1 LRSAALTAYLDSSG
15 LVKLLIRDEVG
26 GALVRGIIGPAN
38 RTATSIV
45 TYAESRAAIAAA
57 VRGGRMDVVE
67 GRQAVDTLDEIWSAL
82 VRLTVDEAL
91 VRLAGSLTDRHR
103 LRGFDAI
110 HLASALSLGV
120 DTAMVSWDKDL
131 ARAAHD
137 EGLVTIPAWR

>member
-38 RTATSIV
+38 RTVTSIV

-82 VRLTVDEAL
+82 VRL
-91 VRLAGSLTDRHR
+91 AGSLTDRHR

-110 HLASALSLGV
+110 HLASAVSLGAA
-120 DTAMVSWDKDL
+120 TTMVTWDKDL
-131 ARAAHD
+131 AHAAHD
-137 EGLVTIPAWR
+137 EGLTTVPAWP